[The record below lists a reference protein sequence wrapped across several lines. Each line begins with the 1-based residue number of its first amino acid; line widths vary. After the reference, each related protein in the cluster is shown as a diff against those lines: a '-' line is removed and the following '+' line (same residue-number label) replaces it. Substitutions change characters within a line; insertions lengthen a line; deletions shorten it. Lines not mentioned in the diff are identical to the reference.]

1 MTLPTNGTI
10 TQYFDTPVNYIAGRT
25 THEAL
30 DIVTVAFEAIHAP
43 FSGIVQLV
51 LNTVPNYEK
60 GWTGYGNEIWL
71 VSYNGRVKSRFAH
84 CMQQFPV
91 TEGEVIEAGT
101 QIATTGQTGY
111 RFPLDTIHTHWEI
124 YLDGVRVDPLG
135 DDWVNALD
143 QSLTLDDMSQLQD
156 LEDRVSK
163 LESMTESLKKRK
175 ASKDYVDTTVRDQVK
190 SRTKK
195 TRQWVKALRSKVFK
209 KKQ

>member
-10 TQYFDTPVNYIAGRT
+10 TQYFDTPVNYIVGRT

-30 DIVTVAFEAIHAP
+30 DIVTNTFEAIRAP
-43 FSGIVQLV
+43 FSGIIQLI
-51 LNTVPNYEK
+51 LDDVPNYEK
-60 GWTGYGNEIWL
+60 GWTGYGNEVWL

-84 CMQQFPV
+84 CMQKFPV
-91 TEGEVIEAGT
+91 EETEAVEAGT

-135 DDWVNALD
+135 DDWIKALN
-143 QSLTLDDMSQLQD
+143 QSLTIDDMSQLQE
-156 LEDRVSK
+156 LKERVDRLDSIV
-163 LESMTESLKKRK
+163 ESMRKRK

-195 TRQWVKALRSKVFK
+195 TRQWVKALRAKVFK
-209 KKQ
+209 K